1 MLKSRSRSYSY
12 WIWLLVVF
20 AIIFVDQYSK
30 FLVVERLN
38 LFDRLTLTAFLD
50 FTRLHNTG
58 AAFSIFASDSGWQRW
73 PLTLISAGVGTTLIG
88 WLVRNAAKSPVLLN
102 TAFAMIA
109 GGAIG
114 NLIDRLNQGYVVD
127 FILFHIGQWHYPTFN
142 VADSCITIGLIL
154 FLIETYRSSKRA
166 KKTTRH

>member
-1 MLKSRSRSYSY
+1 MLSTRSYSY
-12 WIWLLVVF
+12 WIWLSVVF

-30 FLVVERLN
+30 FLVVEQLN
-38 LFDRLTLTAFLD
+38 LFDRLILTSFLD
-50 FTRLHNTG
+50 LTRLHNTG

-73 PLTLISAGVGTTLIG
+73 PLVLISAGVGTTLIG

-102 TAFAMIA
+102 TAFTMIA

-127 FILFHIGQWHYPTFN
+127 FILFHIGQWHYPAFN

-154 FLIETYRSSKRA
+154 FLIETYRSSKQA
-166 KKTTRH
+166 KKMTRP

>member
-1 MLKSRSRSYSY
+1 MLKSRSYSY

-20 AIIFVDQYSK
+20 AIIFVDQYAK
-30 FLVVERLN
+30 FMVVERLN
-38 LFDRLTLTAFLD
+38 LFDRFTLTAFLEL
-50 FTRLHNTG
+50 TRLPNTG
-58 AAFSIFASDSGWQRW
+58 AAFSMFASDSGWQRW

-127 FILFHIGQWHYPTFN
+127 FILFHIGQWHYPAFN

>member
-1 MLKSRSRSYSY
+1 MLKSRSYSY

-127 FILFHIGQWHYPTFN
+127 FILFHIGQWHYPAFN

-166 KKTTRH
+166 KKTTKH

>member
-1 MLKSRSRSYSY
+1 M
-12 WIWLLVVF
+12 
-20 AIIFVDQYSK
+20 
-30 FLVVERLN
+30 
-38 LFDRLTLTAFLD
+38 
-50 FTRLHNTG
+50 
-58 AAFSIFASDSGWQRW
+58 FASDSGWQRW

-88 WLVRNAAKSPVLLN
+88 WLVRNASKSPVLQN

-127 FILFHIGQWHYPTFN
+127 FILIHIGQWHFPAFN

-154 FLIETYRSSKRA
+154 FLIETYYSSKQA
-166 KKTTRH
+166 EKMSRH

>member
-1 MLKSRSRSYSY
+1 M
-12 WIWLLVVF
+12 VF

-30 FLVVERLN
+30 FLVVERLS

-127 FILFHIGQWHYPTFN
+127 FILFHIGQWRYPAFN

-166 KKTTRH
+166 KKITRH

>member
-1 MLKSRSRSYSY
+1 MLNAKNYSY

-20 AIIFVDQYSK
+20 SIVLVDQYSK

-38 LFDRLTLTAFLD
+38 LFDRIVLTSYLD
-50 FTRLHNTG
+50 LIRLHNSG
-58 AAFSIFASDSGWQRW
+58 AAFSLFASDSGWQRW
-73 PLTLISAGVGTTLIG
+73 PLILVSAGVGAILIG
-88 WLVRNAAKSPVLLN
+88 WLIRNASRSPVMQSS
-102 TAFAMIA
+102 AFSMIA

-127 FILFHIGQWHYPTFN
+127 FILFHIGQWNYPAFN

-154 FLIETYRSSKRA
+154 FLIETYRPSKQI
-166 KKTTRH
+166 

>member
-1 MLKSRSRSYSY
+1 
-12 WIWLLVVF
+12 VVF

-127 FILFHIGQWHYPTFN
+127 FILFHIGQWRYPAFN

-166 KKTTRH
+166 KKMTRH

>member
-1 MLKSRSRSYSY
+1 
-12 WIWLLVVF
+12 VVS
-20 AIIFVDQYSK
+20 AIIFVDQYAK
-30 FLVVERLN
+30 FLVVEQLN
-38 LFDRLTLTAFLD
+38 LFDRLILTSFLD

-58 AAFSIFASDSGWQRW
+58 AAFSMFASDSGWQRW
-73 PLTLISAGVGTTLIG
+73 PLVLISAGVATTLIG
-88 WLVRNAAKSPVLLN
+88 WLVRNASKSPVLQN

-127 FILFHIGQWHYPTFN
+127 FILFHIGRWHFPAFN

-154 FLIETYRSSKRA
+154 FLIETYHSSKQA
-166 KKTTRH
+166 EKMSRH

>member
-1 MLKSRSRSYSY
+1 M
-12 WIWLLVVF
+12 VF
-20 AIIFVDQYSK
+20 AIIFVDQYAK
-30 FLVVERLN
+30 FMVVERLN

-127 FILFHIGQWHYPTFN
+127 FILFHIGQWHYPAFN

-154 FLIETYRSSKRA
+154 FLIETYRSSKQA
-166 KKTTRH
+166 KKMTRP

>member
-1 MLKSRSRSYSY
+1 M
-12 WIWLLVVF
+12 VF

-127 FILFHIGQWHYPTFN
+127 FILFHIGQWNYPAFN

-154 FLIETYRSSKRA
+154 FFIETYRSSKRA

>member
-1 MLKSRSRSYSY
+1 MLNTRSYSY
-12 WIWLLVVF
+12 WIWLSVVF

-38 LFDRLTLTAFLD
+38 LFDRFILTSFLD
-50 FTRLHNTG
+50 LTRLHNTG

-73 PLTLISAGVGTTLIG
+73 PLVLISAGVGTTLIG
-88 WLVRNAAKSPVLLN
+88 WLVRNASKSPVLQN

-127 FILFHIGQWHYPTFN
+127 FILFHIGQWHFPAFN
-142 VADSCITIGLIL
+142 IADSCITIGLIL
-154 FLIETYRSSKRA
+154 FLIEIYHSSKQA
-166 KKTTRH
+166 EKMSRH

>member
-1 MLKSRSRSYSY
+1 MLKSRSYSY

-114 NLIDRLNQGYVVD
+114 NLIDRLSQGYVVD
-127 FILFHIGQWHYPTFN
+127 FILFHIGQWRYPAFN

-166 KKTTRH
+166 KKITRH

>member
-1 MLKSRSRSYSY
+1 MLKSKSYSY

-38 LFDRLTLTAFLD
+38 LFDRFTLTAFLD
-50 FTRLHNTG
+50 LTRLHNTG
-58 AAFSIFASDSGWQRW
+58 AAFSMFASDSGWQRW

-88 WLVRNAAKSPVLLN
+88 WLVCNAAKSPVLLN
-102 TAFAMIA
+102 TAFTMIA

-127 FILFHIGQWHYPTFN
+127 FILFHIGQWHYPAFN

>member
-1 MLKSRSRSYSY
+1 MLKSRSYSY

-73 PLTLISAGVGTTLIG
+73 PLTLISAGVGTALIG

-127 FILFHIGQWHYPTFN
+127 FILFHIGQWHYPAFN

-166 KKTTRH
+166 KKMTRP

>member
-1 MLKSRSRSYSY
+1 MLKSKSYSY

-166 KKTTRH
+166 KKITRH

>member
-1 MLKSRSRSYSY
+1 MLNTRSYSY
-12 WIWLLVVF
+12 WIWLSVVL
-20 AIIFVDQYSK
+20 AIIFVDQYAK
-30 FLVVERLN
+30 FLVVEQLN
-38 LFDRLTLTAFLD
+38 LFDRLILTSFLD

-73 PLTLISAGVGTTLIG
+73 PLVLISAGVGTTLIG
-88 WLVRNAAKSPVLLN
+88 WLVRNASKSPVLQN

-127 FILFHIGQWHYPTFN
+127 FILFHIGQWHFPAFN
-142 VADSCITIGLIL
+142 IADSCITIGLIL
-154 FLIETYRSSKRA
+154 FLIETYHSSKQA
-166 KKTTRH
+166 EKTSRH

>member
-1 MLKSRSRSYSY
+1 M
-12 WIWLLVVF
+12 VF

-30 FLVVERLN
+30 FLVVEQLN
-38 LFDRLTLTAFLD
+38 LFDRLILTSFLD
-50 FTRLHNTG
+50 LTRLHNTG
-58 AAFSIFASDSGWQRW
+58 AAFSMFAFDSGWQRW
-73 PLTLISAGVGTTLIG
+73 PLVLISAGVGTILIG
-88 WLVRNAAKSPVLLN
+88 WLVRNASKSPVLQN

-127 FILFHIGQWHYPTFN
+127 FIFFHIGQWHFPAFN

-154 FLIETYRSSKRA
+154 FLIETYRSSKQA
-166 KKTTRH
+166 EKTSRH

>member
-1 MLKSRSRSYSY
+1 MLKSRSYSY

-127 FILFHIGQWHYPTFN
+127 FILFHIGQWLYPAFN

>member
-1 MLKSRSRSYSY
+1 M
-12 WIWLLVVF
+12 VF

-30 FLVVERLN
+30 FLVVEQLN
-38 LFDRLTLTAFLD
+38 LFDRLILTSFLD
-50 FTRLHNTG
+50 LTRLHNTG
-58 AAFSIFASDSGWQRW
+58 AAFSLFASDSGWQRW
-73 PLTLISAGVGTTLIG
+73 PLVLISAGVGTVLIG
-88 WLVRNAAKSPVLLN
+88 WLVRNASKSPVLQN

-127 FILFHIGQWHYPTFN
+127 FVLFHIGQWHFPAFN

-154 FLIETYRSSKRA
+154 FLIETYRPSKQI
-166 KKTTRH
+166 

>member
-1 MLKSRSRSYSY
+1 MLNTRSYSY
-12 WIWLLVVF
+12 WIWLSVVF

-38 LFDRLTLTAFLD
+38 LFDRLILTSFLD
-50 FTRLHNTG
+50 LTRLHNTG

-73 PLTLISAGVGTTLIG
+73 PLVLISAGVGTTLIG
-88 WLVRNAAKSPVLLN
+88 WLVRNASKSPVLQN

-127 FILFHIGQWHYPTFN
+127 FILFHIGQWHFPAFN

-154 FLIETYRSSKRA
+154 FLIETYHSSKQA
-166 KKTTRH
+166 EKMSRH

>member
-1 MLKSRSRSYSY
+1 MLNTRSYSY
-12 WIWLLVVF
+12 WIWLSVVF

-38 LFDRLTLTAFLD
+38 LFDRLILTSFLD
-50 FTRLHNTG
+50 LTRLHNTG

-73 PLTLISAGVGTTLIG
+73 PLVLISAGVGTTLIG
-88 WLVRNAAKSPVLLN
+88 WLVRNASKSPVLQN

-127 FILFHIGQWHYPTFN
+127 FILIHIGQWHFPAFN

-154 FLIETYRSSKRA
+154 FLIEIYHSSKQA
-166 KKTTRH
+166 EKMSRH